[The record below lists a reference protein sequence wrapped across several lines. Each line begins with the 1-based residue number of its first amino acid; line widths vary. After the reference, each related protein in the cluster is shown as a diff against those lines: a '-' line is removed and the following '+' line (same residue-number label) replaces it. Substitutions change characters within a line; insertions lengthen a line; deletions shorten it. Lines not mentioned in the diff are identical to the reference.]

1 MCLLKGLAAFVLTDC
16 HERVGELV
24 LLFGRGQLV
33 FEGELLQWFAPLQG
47 LGLPLALHHLLQTKA
62 YTNV

>member
-1 MCLLKGLAAFVLTDC
+1 MKRFSVDAASEARPAFVLTDC

-33 FEGELLQWFAPLQG
+33 FEGELLQWFAPLQ
-47 LGLPLALHHLLQTKA
+47 
-62 YTNV
+62 